1 MQNLL
6 YLCGAF
12 YVTINKIT
20 RYIMETKKY
29 LGVILILLGVLCLVV
44 YKFAFQSNALLVISM
59 VLEVAG
65 ILSYIFINKRTN

>member
-1 MQNLL
+1 MKNK
-6 YLCGAF
+6 
-12 YVTINKIT
+12 KIT
-20 RYIMETKKY
+20 RYNMETKKY

-65 ILSYIFINKRTN
+65 ILSYIFINKRID

>member
-1 MQNLL
+1 
-6 YLCGAF
+6 
-12 YVTINKIT
+12 
-20 RYIMETKKY
+20 METKKY

-65 ILSYIFINKRTN
+65 ILSYIFINQRID

>member
-1 MQNLL
+1 
-6 YLCGAF
+6 
-12 YVTINKIT
+12 
-20 RYIMETKKY
+20 METKKY

-65 ILSYIFINKRTN
+65 ILSYIFINKRTD

>member
-1 MQNLL
+1 MKN
-6 YLCGAF
+6 
-12 YVTINKIT
+12 NKIT

-65 ILSYIFINKRTN
+65 ILSYIFINKRID

>member
-1 MQNLL
+1 MKN
-6 YLCGAF
+6 
-12 YVTINKIT
+12 NKIT

>member
-1 MQNLL
+1 MRPILKN
-6 YLCGAF
+6 
-12 YVTINKIT
+12 NKIT

-65 ILSYIFINKRTN
+65 ILSYIFINKRID

>member
-1 MQNLL
+1 MRPILKN
-6 YLCGAF
+6 
-12 YVTINKIT
+12 NKIT

-59 VLEVAG
+59 VREVAG
-65 ILSYIFINKRTN
+65 ILSYIFINKRID